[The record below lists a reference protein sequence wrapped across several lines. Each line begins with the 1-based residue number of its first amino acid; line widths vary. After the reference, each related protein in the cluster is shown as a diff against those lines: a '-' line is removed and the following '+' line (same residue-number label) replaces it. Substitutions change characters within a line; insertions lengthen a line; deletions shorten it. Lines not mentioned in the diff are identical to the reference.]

1 MEDKKA
7 QGLCVRTYERI
18 INMKEHKPKPLSYY
32 SKKIQEYKELP
43 HFLSELLLEMS
54 TDYGMVTQKK
64 IESEIKKAQ
73 FWMKHKDLGSEKPV
87 SDKMLEAMYLLVD
100 GGESNRIKLYLK
112 ALEKLM
118 SCIRSHLRVLEAESR
133 NQL

>member
-1 MEDKKA
+1 MKKFI
-7 QGLCVRTYERI
+7 RMI
-18 INMKEHKPKPLSYY
+18 EHKPKPLSYY

-64 IESEIKKAQ
+64 IESEIKKAK
-73 FWMKHKDLGSEKPV
+73 FWMENKDLGAEKPV
-87 SDKMLEAMYLLVD
+87 SDKMLEAMYLMVD

-112 ALEKLM
+112 AIEKLM

>member
-1 MEDKKA
+1 
-7 QGLCVRTYERI
+7 
-18 INMKEHKPKPLSYY
+18 MKEYKTHPLSYY
-32 SKKIQEYKELP
+32 SQKIQEYKELP
-43 HFLSELLLEMS
+43 HYLSELLIDMS

-73 FWMKHKDLGSEKPV
+73 FWIDNKHLDSEKPT
-87 SDKMLEAMYLLVD
+87 SDTMLEAMYLLVD

-112 ALEKLM
+112 ALERLM
-118 SCIRSHLRVLEAESR
+118 SAIKSHIRTLETELR

>member
-1 MEDKKA
+1 
-7 QGLCVRTYERI
+7 
-18 INMKEHKPKPLSYY
+18 MKEYKTHPLSYY
-32 SKKIQEYKELP
+32 SQKIQEYKELP
-43 HFLSELLLEMS
+43 HYLSELLIDMS

-73 FWMKHKDLGSEKPV
+73 FWIDNKHLDSEKPT
-87 SDKMLEAMYLLVD
+87 SDTMLEAMYLLVD
-100 GGESNRIKLYLK
+100 GGESNRVKLYLK

-133 NQL
+133 NSM

>member
-1 MEDKKA
+1 M
-7 QGLCVRTYERI
+7 T
-18 INMKEHKPKPLSYY
+18 EHKPKPLSYY
-32 SKKIQEYKELP
+32 SNKIQEYKELP

-54 TDYGMVTQKK
+54 TDYGMVTQKR
-64 IESEIKKAQ
+64 IESEIKKAG
-73 FWMKHKDLGSEKPV
+73 FWMEHKDFGSEKPV
-87 SDKMLEAMYLLVD
+87 SDKMLEAMYLMVD

-118 SCIRSHLRVLEAESR
+118 SCIRSHLRVLEAELR

>member
-1 MEDKKA
+1 M
-7 QGLCVRTYERI
+7 T
-18 INMKEHKPKPLSYY
+18 EHKPKPLSYY
-32 SKKIQEYKELP
+32 SQKIQEYKELP

-73 FWMKHKDLGSEKPV
+73 FWIDNKHLDSEKPT
-87 SDKMLEAMYLLVD
+87 SDTMLEAMYLLVD

-112 ALEKLM
+112 AIEKLM

-133 NQL
+133 NSM

>member
-1 MEDKKA
+1 M
-7 QGLCVRTYERI
+7 T
-18 INMKEHKPKPLSYY
+18 EHKPKPLSYY
-32 SKKIQEYKELP
+32 SQKIQEYKELP

-64 IESEIKKAQ
+64 IESEIKKAK
-73 FWMKHKDLGSEKPV
+73 FWMEHKDLGSEKPV
-87 SDKMLEAMYLLVD
+87 SDKMLEAMYLMVD

-118 SCIRSHLRVLEAESR
+118 SCIRSHLRILETEAR

>member
-1 MEDKKA
+1 M
-7 QGLCVRTYERI
+7 T
-18 INMKEHKPKPLSYY
+18 EHKPKPLSYY
-32 SKKIQEYKELP
+32 SQKIQEYKELP

-64 IESEIKKAQ
+64 IESEIKKAK
-73 FWMKHKDLGSEKPV
+73 FWMEHKDLGSEKPV
-87 SDKMLEAMYLLVD
+87 SDKMLEAMYLMVD

-112 ALEKLM
+112 AIEKLM

>member
-1 MEDKKA
+1 MS
-7 QGLCVRTYERI
+7 
-18 INMKEHKPKPLSYY
+18 EHTPKSLSYY

-43 HFLSELLLEMS
+43 HYLSELQLEMS

-73 FWMKHKDLGSEKPV
+73 FWMEHKDIGSEKPV

-112 ALEKLM
+112 ALEKLI

-133 NQL
+133 NTI

>member
-1 MEDKKA
+1 
-7 QGLCVRTYERI
+7 
-18 INMKEHKPKPLSYY
+18 MKEHKPKPLSYY
-32 SKKIQEYKELP
+32 SQKIQEYKEFP
-43 HFLSELLLEMS
+43 HFLSDLLLEMS

-73 FWMKHKDLGSEKPV
+73 FWMEHKDLGSEKPV

-112 ALEKLM
+112 AIERLM
-118 SCIRSHLRVLEAESR
+118 SAIKSHIRTLETESR

>member
-1 MEDKKA
+1 M
-7 QGLCVRTYERI
+7 
-18 INMKEHKPKPLSYY
+18 EHKTKPLSYY
-32 SKKIQEYKELP
+32 SQKIQEYKEHP

-64 IESEIKKAQ
+64 IESEINKAK
-73 FWMKHKDLGSEKPV
+73 FWMEHKDLGSEKPV
-87 SDKMLEAMYLLVD
+87 SDTMLEAMYLLVD

-112 ALEKLM
+112 AIEKLM
-118 SCIRSHLRVLEAESR
+118 SAIKSHLRTLEHESR